1 MGTYQV
7 PRNVKGEGRILFI
20 FSKKA
25 LLYTVIGVG
34 VGFLFSLL
42 FSIVGLQI
50 VGYIIMGIFGLLG
63 FLIGT
68 FKMPDTNAFEVTK
81 KTGGEQIDDVIK
93 RAIMFRKNG
102 KRIYVYEKP
111 ENLKINI
118 ESTQDKKE
126 EK

>member
-93 RAIMFRKNG
+93 RAIMFRRNG

>member
-50 VGYIIMGIFGLLG
+50 VGYIIM
-63 FLIGT
+63 
-68 FKMPDTNAFEVTK
+68 DTLRT
-81 KTGGEQIDDVIK
+81 
-93 RAIMFRKNG
+93 
-102 KRIYVYEKP
+102 
-111 ENLKINI
+111 
-118 ESTQDKKE
+118 S
-126 EK
+126 